1 MSINKSKTYVVIAI
15 VYLLG
20 LFMGALDT
28 GIVTPARTIIQ
39 AGLGVDDQL
48 GVWMLTIYTL
58 SYAVSIPI
66 MGKFADKFGRKYV
79 YLICVFLFGLGSF
92 ICGFSHNLNSFW
104 VLIIGRAI
112 QAFGGGGIMPVATAE
127 FGTAFPEE
135 KRGLALGLV
144 GGVYGVAN
152 VFGSSVGSLILDIA
166 GQQNWQFIFYV
177 NLPICLFIIV
187 AGIFKLP
194 NRKEENVAPIDWA
207 GIIVLSISILALLY
221 GLKNVDFFDF
231 INSVQSTDVYPFLLV
246 FAVLL
251 PIFIFIEI
259 KAKDPVMNLSY
270 FKNGSIIIT
279 LICSLCAGIIMMAA
293 VFLPQFCENALFIKS
308 GSGGYFIIILGLFAG
323 LGSPMSGK
331 MIDKMGVKLV
341 LGLGFALSAIGAFFL
356 AFVACKNPNIT
367 TVVIS
372 LILLGLGMGFTMGT
386 PLNYMMLQ
394 KTDDKEANSSLA
406 TLSLVRSIGTA
417 IAPAIMVAFIA
428 HAGMGMQDRLMEEM
442 PNQVTVTP
450 LPYAQELDAELDEMR
465 STEKGAEMLAGID
478 IPRLSDYT
486 TIEVQ
491 KSNDDASQEM
501 EISEDTQERLKS
513 SDVTT
518 IVDSTKML
526 VTEIFGKKKPDLIK
540 DVTDGINAGITSMN
554 EGLTEMDKA
563 INDMQKEQF
572 DLTSNMNTMKSKIA
586 EMDSQQKQ
594 MQDALDKQKKALS
607 EMQKIPE
614 KMRPPTNELEAAIAK
629 LEAGIKGIETG
640 KTQMH
645 QAVNG
650 MQQGYAGI
658 GEGLNEIQ
666 NSKNKLESTIQ
677 KLTVVRDAVPSKFD
691 EAETNYLAL
700 IDEDSEN
707 ITHIYQ
713 STLNEGFFGMFIFS
727 GISSILG
734 FVLLLFYK
742 ENKAS

>member
-1 MSINKSKTYVVIAI
+1 
-15 VYLLG
+15 
-20 LFMGALDT
+20 MGALDT
-28 GIVTPARTIIQ
+28 GIVTPARTIVQ
-39 AGLGVDDQL
+39 TGLGVDDQL

-92 ICGFSHNLNSFW
+92 ICGFSHNINNFW
-104 VLIIGRAI
+104 VLIAGRAI

-177 NLPICLFIIV
+177 NLPICAFIII

-194 NRKEENVAPIDWA
+194 NRKEEKVAPIDWA

-221 GLKNVDFFDF
+221 GLKNIDFFDF
-231 INSVQSTDVYPFLLV
+231 INSIQSIDVYPFLLI
-246 FAVLL
+246 FIVLL
-251 PIFIFIEI
+251 PIFIFVEN
-259 KAKDPVMNLSY
+259 KAKDPVMNLAY

-279 LICSLCAGIIMMAA
+279 LICSLCAGVIMMAA

-308 GSGGYFIIILGLFAG
+308 GAGGYFIIILGLFAG

-356 AFVACKNPNIT
+356 AFIACKNPNLI
-367 TVVIS
+367 TVVVS

-394 KTDDKEANSSLA
+394 KTDDSEANSSLA

-428 HAGMGMQDRLMEEM
+428 HAGMGMQDRLMDEM

-450 LPYAQELDAELDEMR
+450 FPYAQELDAELDDMR
-465 STEKGAEMLAGID
+465 NTEKGAEMLSGLD
-478 IPRLSDYT
+478 IPRLTDYT

-491 KSNDDASQEM
+491 KGNTDGDM
-501 EISEDTQERLKS
+501 EISDETQDLLES

-518 IVDSTKML
+518 IVDSTKVL
-526 VTEIFGKKKPDLIK
+526 VAEIFDKKKPDLIK
-540 DVTDGINAGITSMN
+540 EVTDGINTGISSMN
-554 EGLTEMDKA
+554 DGLIEMDNAMSDMKNQQSDMSNNINTMNSKITEME
-563 INDMQKEQF
+563 N
-572 DLTSNMNTMKSKIA
+572 
-586 EMDSQQKQ
+586 QQQQ
-594 MQDALDKQKKALS
+594 MQTALDKQKKALE
-607 EMQKIPE
+607 EMEKIPPP
-614 KMRPPTNELEAAIAK
+614 MRPPTDELKAAIAK
-629 LEAGIKGIETG
+629 LEAGIKGINTG
-640 KTQMH
+640 KTQMQ
-645 QAVNG
+645 QAVSG
-650 MQQGYAGI
+650 MKQGYDGI
-658 GEGLNEIQ
+658 SSGINDMQ
-666 NSKNKLESTIQ
+666 TNKVELQATID
-677 KLTVVRDAVPSKFD
+677 KLTIVRDTVPSKFN
-691 EAETNYLAL
+691 EAETNYLTL
-700 IDEDSEN
+700 IDNDSNN
-707 ITHIYQ
+707 IEHIFQ

-727 GISSILG
+727 GISSIIG
-734 FVLLLFYK
+734 FILLLFYQDK
-742 ENKAS
+742 TKSTTQP